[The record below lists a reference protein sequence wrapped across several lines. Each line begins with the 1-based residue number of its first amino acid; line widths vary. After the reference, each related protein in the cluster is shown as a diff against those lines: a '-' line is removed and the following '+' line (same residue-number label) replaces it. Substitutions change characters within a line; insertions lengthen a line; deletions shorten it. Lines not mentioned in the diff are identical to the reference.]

1 VLISFHAPP
10 MFFKT
15 GYPEAKDKPTLVMAS
30 RGLPDKQFFFL
41 RIPIFAV
48 KLECSLPTEP

>member
-1 VLISFHAPP
+1 